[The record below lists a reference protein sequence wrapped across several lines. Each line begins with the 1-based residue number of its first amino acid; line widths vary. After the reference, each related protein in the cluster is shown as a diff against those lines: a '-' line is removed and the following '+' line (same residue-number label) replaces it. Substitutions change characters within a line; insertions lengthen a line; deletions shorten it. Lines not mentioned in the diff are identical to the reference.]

1 MATVYQRLK
10 VPYSAE
16 QMFELVVDIER
27 YPQFVPGWR
36 AVRITNRKGD
46 RRQGWLHV
54 DQVISDKGIRFR
66 FDTDARYTRPTYLRI
81 SANGR
86 PFQYFVL
93 RWQFRPLADGGC
105 EVIAHARYRLPRPLP
120 PAQRAA
126 APSGREVLPP
136 DLQHGRQLVRQ
147 PGEEALRRAR
157 GRPAKAQAGLTLIP
171 SPPPG
176 RRGSGRG
183 GLHGGY
189 P

>member
-10 VPYSAE
+10 VPYSAD

-105 EVIAHARYRLPRPLP
+105 EVIAHARYRLRNVPLRHLAEKYFRQTFNTVVSSFANRAKKLYGVP
-120 PAQRAA
+120 EGAQR
-126 APSGREVLPP
+126 
-136 DLQHGRQLVRQ
+136 
-147 PGEEALRRAR
+147 RRKRA
-157 GRPAKAQAGLTLIP
+157 
-171 SPPPG
+171 
-176 RRGSGRG
+176 
-183 GLHGGY
+183 
-189 P
+189 